1 MRILVV
7 GGGAIGTR
15 HIKNILSLGHEVTLV
30 DPAVPTPEKWGMTP
44 GNAVDWYESLDHA
57 TKMGGY
63 DAAVVASPSHLHYG
77 HAKQLLELGVP
88 TFIEKPVATSYALAR
103 ELDDIAREKGVLA
116 MVGQSYRYHKGIL
129 LLKER
134 LSPAMKGKVGY
145 IGRPLMVNYF
155 SGQHLSQWYPDGN
168 YRDRYV
174 SKREEGG
181 GVLLTSAT
189 HLLDTIGFLFG
200 CFYELSGV
208 TTNSGTLGIDVAD
221 AVVYSGRVGGDL
233 TLFTASSDFLQ
244 RHNTHKI
251 TVVGTEGE
259 CVLDLAYM
267 GVGCS
272 WTFTGKDTN
281 EYIQLGNCGDRY
293 LLEMYDFLEAVL
305 NDEGGN
311 VSPVPISESASI
323 LYRIERYT
331 EIV

>member
-7 GGGAIGTR
+7 GGGAIGMR

-30 DPAVPTPEKWGMTP
+30 DPAVPTPEKWDLTP
-44 GNAVDWYESLDHA
+44 GNDVDWYESFDHA
-57 TKMGGY
+57 TQKGGY
-63 DAAVVASPSHLHYG
+63 DAAVVASPSHLHYE
-77 HAKQLLELGVP
+77 HTKQLLESGIP
-88 TFIEKPVATSYALAR
+88 TLTEKPITTSYATAR
-103 ELDDIAREKGVLA
+103 ELDDIATNKRVLA

-134 LSPAMKGKVGY
+134 LSPAYKYKTGY

-168 YRDRYV
+168 YKDRYV
-174 SKREEGG
+174 SKQEEGG

-189 HLLDTIGFLFG
+189 HLLDTIAFLFG
-200 CFYELSGV
+200 SFYELSGV
-208 TTNSGTLGIDVAD
+208 ATNSGTLGIGVAD
-221 AVVYSGRVGGDL
+221 AVVYSGRVVDDL

-259 CVLDLAYM
+259 GVLDLAYM
-267 GVGCS
+267 GGECS

-281 EYIQLGNCGDRY
+281 GYIQLGNCGFRY
-293 LLEMYDFLEAVL
+293 LLEMQDFLDAVECK
-305 NDEGGN
+305 DTT
-311 VSPVPISESASI
+311 SSVPISEAADI